1 MIYAYNVPYHIPLEE
16 YEGLMASREYWDDL
30 GAEWNWSSIEQKLVR
45 LAGFVK
51 QGGSLKK
58 VLNRYTKGREEEY
71 TNRIQFCILKYILK
85 LMVGERLKPY
95 EKVPLVDRIK
105 RLNKDELVELL
116 TKELKRDVMPSSEMD
131 KNHKFHEHWRL
142 LSDDEWL
149 SDEYL
154 DKIEYRH
161 WHKHPE
167 EPFSQYLRRS
177 EWWWDYRH
185 FLFRINN
192 KKYYFLNLQKVF
204 LFDFLNK

>member
-1 MIYAYNVPYHIPLEE
+1 MIYNAPYQVPLKE
-16 YEGLMASREYWDDL
+16 YEGMMANREYWDDL
-30 GAEWNWSSIEQKLVR
+30 GAEWNWSSMEKKLVR
-45 LAGFVK
+45 LAGFVQ

-58 VLNRYTKGREEEY
+58 VLNRYTKDRDEEY
-71 TNRIQFCILKYILK
+71 TNRIQFCVLEYILK
-85 LMVGERLKPY
+85 LMVGNRIKPY

-116 TKELKRDVMPSSEMD
+116 TKELKRDVVPSSEMD

-149 SDEYL
+149 SDEIL

-161 WHKHPE
+161 WRKHPE

-177 EWWWDYRH
+177 EFWWDYRH
-185 FLFRINN
+185 FLW
-192 KKYYFLNLQKVF
+192 
-204 LFDFLNK
+204 